1 MGGGRMNK
9 LIIGITLGLLIST
22 PLFAKNII
30 NPFERIDR
38 HNGFNISTTKI
49 TTEEGTYRIFMAD
62 EQNGYGKGVGI
73 TAVKIK

>member
-1 MGGGRMNK
+1 MNK
-9 LIIGITLGLLIST
+9 LIIGLITGLIFCT

-30 NPFERIDR
+30 NSFEHIDR
-38 HNGFNISTTKI
+38 HHNFNISTTKI

>member
-1 MGGGRMNK
+1 MNNFVTG
-9 LIIGITLGLLIST
+9 LIIGLIFCT

-30 NPFERIDR
+30 NPFEHIDR

-49 TTEEGTYRIFMAD
+49 TTDEGTYRIFMAD